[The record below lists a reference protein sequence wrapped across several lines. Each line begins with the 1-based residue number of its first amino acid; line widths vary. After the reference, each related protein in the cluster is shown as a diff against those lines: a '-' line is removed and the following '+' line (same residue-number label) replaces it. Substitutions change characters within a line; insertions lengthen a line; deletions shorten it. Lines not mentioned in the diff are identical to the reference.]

1 MNGKVS
7 TDYNHRNVYIDAL
20 RFFLFCAVVIAHMYT
35 SDFVVKLQV
44 SSVIDALMRF
54 CVPCFFM
61 ISGYFLP
68 EKIENIWTYLKK
80 SFVRLFTPFIF
91 WEIVY
96 NLLNCVFHFA
106 ITDPIN
112 SGMDIIKIL
121 ARTVVFGGAAFHLW
135 FLPSLW
141 GCLAIVV
148 VSRQWIG
155 VRKTFMMGV
164 SLYIIGLL
172 LGPYHDFIPSL
183 QPVIA
188 KISQHPDA
196 FTARNGPFFGVI
208 FVSIGLFIAQTKV
221 KYSNLS
227 LLVCLV
233 SGAITP
239 ARLGPSALFRTQ

>member
-112 SGMDIIKIL
+112 SGMDIIKNSCKDGRFWRCRIPF
-121 ARTVVFGGAAFHLW
+121 VVFTVALGLSCYRGRLAAMDWGA
-135 FLPSLW
+135 
-141 GCLAIVV
+141 
-148 VSRQWIG
+148 Q
-155 VRKTFMMGV
+155 K
-164 SLYIIGLL
+164 
-172 LGPYHDFIPSL
+172 
-183 QPVIA
+183 
-188 KISQHPDA
+188 
-196 FTARNGPFFGVI
+196 
-208 FVSIGLFIAQTKV
+208 
-221 KYSNLS
+221 
-227 LLVCLV
+227 
-233 SGAITP
+233 
-239 ARLGPSALFRTQ
+239 RL